1 MPGSLVEPKGYGR
14 IEYGYYLMARAAG
27 LEMTECRLL
36 EDQGRAHF
44 LTRRFDRQAGNK
56 IHMQSLCG
64 IAHYDFNMPG
74 AYGYEQAFTVMRK
87 LRLTRAEAIQQYRR
101 MIFNVLTRNQDD
113 HTKNIGFLMDQNGK
127 WRLSPA
133 FDVTYSHNPAGKW
146 TNQHQM
152 SINGKRDRFTLADLV
167 AVGESISVPRPGEI
181 VREISG
187 VVSDWP
193 VFAGKAGLKKER
205 VLEIGQY
212 HRLDIV

>member
-1 MPGSLVEPKGYGR
+1 MPGSLVETKGYGR

-27 LEMTECRLL
+27 IEMTECRLL

-87 LRLTRAEAIQQYRR
+87 LRLTRAEAIQQYQR
-101 MIFNVLTRNQDD
+101 MIFNALTRNQDD

-167 AVGESISVPRPGEI
+167 AVGESISVPRPSEI
-181 VREISG
+181 VREISD